1 MDNTDVQSVIDQVIN
16 TEETLLVSNA
26 FSINM
31 LNAETSSIND
41 SCYCYRFDSVTIEQA
56 QQVLK
61 SIGGRYRCCIGHVDT
76 AQLVG
81 NQLGLE
87 LAANRETVS
96 LAPHGVMLVAQYTGP
111 RLPEGTSTL
120 PEGASISYWLVW

>member
-1 MDNTDVQSVIDQVIN
+1 MNNTDVQSVIDQVIN
-16 TEETLLVSNA
+16 TEETLIVSNA

-31 LNAETSSIND
+31 LNAETSSVND

-56 QQVLK
+56 QMLLK
-61 SIGGRYRCCIGHVDT
+61 SIGDRYRCCIGHVDT
-76 AQLVG
+76 AAIVG

-87 LAANRETVS
+87 LAANRETVN

-111 RLPEGTSTL
+111 RLPEGSTTL
-120 PEGASISYWLVW
+120 PEGASINYWIVW